1 MMNEGEGDYRTSI
14 DRVGLALACGAGLA
28 GLAAS
33 ILVAVGGDGSGR
45 AALVALL
52 IGAIFAALAI
62 TAIAGPVWLLLH
74 LSGRRGP
81 AAAAWSGAAI
91 GFLLMLAADFGRDG
105 DEPWLHML
113 GGALLAAALAGGLA
127 LAMWRIAYRRRP
139 G

>member
-1 MMNEGEGDYRTSI
+1 MNEGEGDYRTSI

-81 AAAAWSGAAI
+81 AAAAWSGASI

-105 DEPWLHML
+105 DEPWPHML